1 MIRNASEEDLSEIDN
16 IYNQAIEAGF
26 HTAHTE
32 PLTKEERLQW
42 FQKYSK
48 NEYPLY
54 VFEEKDKV
62 VGWISVSPYRSGRDA
77 LNKTVEISF
86 YVDFN
91 FHGKGI
97 GTKLVQYCLDQAEK
111 INKRVFLAIIIEGN
125 NGSIQMLK
133 NLGFEKWGYLPEVI
147 NYRNEIRGQIYMG
160 KVVG

>member
-1 MIRNASEEDLSEIDN
+1 MIRHASKTDLPQIDT
-16 IYNQAIEAGF
+16 IYNQAIEDGF
-26 HTAHTE
+26 HTAHTK

-42 FQKYSK
+42 FHKYSENK
-48 NEYPLY
+48 YPLF

-62 VGWISVSPYRSGRDA
+62 IGWISISPYRSGREA
-77 LNKTVEISF
+77 LNETVEISF

-97 GTKLVQYCLDQAEK
+97 GTKLILHCLDQAER
-111 INKRVFLAIIIEGN
+111 IGKRVFLAIIIEGN
-125 NGSIQMLK
+125 QGSIQILK
-133 NLGFEKWGYLPEVI
+133 KLGFEQWGYLPQVI